1 MQNVKRLTRAT
12 DRDKGVSGG
21 SKQPVG
27 TGSGIGREDRGGE
40 EGCQDSIN
48 PSGQNRYDFH
58 SNRSNQDNRNQGIG
72 NQAHDVS
79 YGQNHSD

>member
-12 DRDKGVSGG
+12 DRDKGVSVG

-27 TGSGIGREDRGGE
+27 TDSGIGREDRGGE

-58 SNRSNQDNRNQGIG
+58 GNQDNR